1 LIKAE
6 LRKVFTTQVWFWML
20 LVCLGLT
27 VLGVVLP
34 IASSDNA
41 DVEVHLHDLFSIVA
55 ESPAYVALFV
65 MGVLS
70 VTTEYRYQTI
80 TPTVLTT
87 PSRRRLI
94 TAKLISTMLIGVA
107 YALACIVLE
116 LAIALPW
123 LSARGINAHLND
135 QVGAILGVFVVLA
148 LFSLVGLGI
157 GALLKNQIVA
167 VSVGVAFV
175 LILDH
180 VIVAIPKV
188 KNVYPYLLSGGTDAI
203 TNGHTDRY
211 VNDVHLFAPLG
222 GVVVLVVWGLVTAI
236 AGASITMNRDIT

>member
-1 LIKAE
+1 
-6 LRKVFTTQVWFWML
+6 
-20 LVCLGLT
+20 
-27 VLGVVLP
+27 VL
-34 IASSDNA
+34 
-41 DVEVHLHDLFSIVA
+41 
-55 ESPAYVALFV
+55 
-65 MGVLS
+65 GVLS

-94 TAKLISTMLIGVA
+94 TAKLLATALIGVG

-180 VIVAIPKV
+180 AIVGIPKV
-188 KNVYPYLLSGGTDAI
+188 RNVYPYLLSGGTDAI
-203 TNGHTDRY
+203 TNGHADRY
-211 VNDVHLFAPLG
+211 VNGVHLFAPLG
-222 GVVVLVVWGLVTAI
+222 GVVVLVVWALVTAI
-236 AGASITMNRDIT
+236 VGASLTMNRDIS